1 MRLDII
7 IGICVMGLFLTLVFS
22 SVDDAMETKKE
33 MNAMRDGT
41 STRVDGLQVYWEIKK
56 FPDGHEYGMLLDDY
70 SGFDT
75 TKVMHLLHH
84 VDCIKC
90 NPANQFIHQIKE
102 ETIVTPKKV
111 EHLRIEG
118 FKDET
123 KTKHK
128 KGHCDDDDN
137 KHKPEKVKLDGN
149 N

>member
-1 MRLDII
+1 
-7 IGICVMGLFLTLVFS
+7 MGLFFTLIFS
-22 SVDDAMETKKE
+22 SVDDALETKKE

-41 STRVDGLQVYWEIKK
+41 STRVDGLQVYWEVKK

-70 SGFDT
+70 SEFTT

-90 NPANQFIHQIKE
+90 NPANQFINQNRQ
-102 ETIVTPKKV
+102 ETIVTPKKIKT
-111 EHLRIEG
+111 LSIEG
-118 FKDET
+118 FDTHSDFK
-123 KTKHK
+123 KPHK
-128 KGHCDDDDN
+128 KGHCDKDDN

>member
-1 MRLDII
+1 MRIDII
-7 IGICVMGLFLTLVFS
+7 ILMCVVIVFGTMFFIGIEDS
-22 SVDDAMETKKE
+22 IQNRIE

-111 EHLRIEG
+111 EPLRIEG
-118 FKDET
+118 FKDKT

-128 KGHCDDDDN
+128 KGHCDDDN

-149 N
+149 H